1 MVVSRIGQWS
11 VHRPVSYSY
20 GTRAH
25 KGCKS
30 TTLCVLV
37 TFPMNGDHSEPD
49 RHTKRVY
56 DPIFSNDTWHFS
68 SGGGKDQL
76 QGFPELY
83 IMKVGMVGWLPLARR
98 KQKPCSWRRT
108 VKIRISNCNEQRLSK
123 HMLNDYEPATVLLPN
138 SLNPHRN
145 LMK

>member
-1 MVVSRIGQWS
+1 MVVSRIGQWF
-11 VHRPVSYSY
+11 VHRPVSYSC

-56 DPIFSNDTWHFS
+56 DPIFSNDISAVGEEKTNSRSF
-68 SGGGKDQL
+68 
-76 QGFPELY
+76 
-83 IMKVGMVGWLPLARR
+83 IMKVGMVG
-98 KQKPCSWRRT
+98 
-108 VKIRISNCNEQRLSK
+108 
-123 HMLNDYEPATVLLPN
+123 
-138 SLNPHRN
+138 
-145 LMK
+145 